1 MVNYEEAIKQ
11 LDEIVN
17 QLEGGDLNIDQMAN
31 QLKQA
36 KKLIRLCKD
45 KLTKTDEEIKALL
58 QSAGE

>member
-17 QLEGGDLNIDQMAN
+17 QLEGGDLNIDQMAD